1 MGLEGKNG
9 FLSAGKS
16 QEIPKNLRDILF
28 FGLARNARS
37 YCFPQRLYV

>member
-1 MGLEGKNG
+1 MGVEGKNI

-28 FGLARNARS
+28 FGLA
-37 YCFPQRLYV
+37 